1 MFNCHQDHFG
11 HGMLIW
17 LVAYFQFSH
26 LKNLVVLI
34 HQCTDNL
41 VIYINE
47 VCYVLT
53 TKGSLLEMSFDQNP
67 IGGVVKGLPSTL
79 KVNKRTLDFIDKVGN
94 PKVIYPK
101 YYKH

>member
-1 MFNCHQDHFG
+1 M
-11 HGMLIW
+11 
-17 LVAYFQFSH
+17 
-26 LKNLVVLI
+26 
-34 HQCTDNL
+34 DNL
-41 VIYINE
+41 DNFVIYIFE

-94 PKVIYPK
+94 PRIMWVIEFLTRGFK
-101 YYKH
+101 ISLILSMK